1 MLLQRVLEFPNRAV
15 WAVGDGMRL
24 VEDSSSV
31 LSVCWKMGCHDA
43 VDLEVPAYLENL
55 VQDAKHRSRI
65 LLSDMSSMSSK
76 MHADSLHS
84 LTFIGSVC
92 SESSSLILVGLILSM
107 LSSDGR
113 LEINKCDCP

>member
-1 MLLQRVLEFPNRAV
+1 MLLQRVLEYPNRAV

-55 VQDAKHRSRI
+55 VQDAKHR
-65 LLSDMSSMSSK
+65 LSYPIVGYVVYVVED
-76 MHADSLHS
+76 ARRLPA
-84 LTFIGSVC
+84 
-92 SESSSLILVGLILSM
+92 LVDLYWIRVQRVVEL
-107 LSSDGR
+107 DPRR
-113 LEINKCDCP
+113 LDIVDALVRWETGNK